1 MSLSSAEAPV
11 RMRKTVLRMFPY
23 GVYVVTARHDGH
35 VAAATIDWVTQASI
49 EPLTM
54 VACLRADSFIRK
66 LVVESGRFGLHVLG
80 EGQKDLA
87 ARFFRFQGADDRQI
101 NGQAYRLGAAGVPLL
116 EAPPAALELE
126 VAGTLDRADHSVV
139 LGDVKGVHLAREAP
153 ALLLRDTGWH
163 YGA

>member
-1 MSLSSAEAPV
+1 MTLAETPV
-11 RMRKTVLRMFPY
+11 AVRRTVLRMLPY
-23 GVYVVTARHDGH
+23 GVYVVTARQEDK

-54 VACLRADSFIRK
+54 VACLRADSFIRG
-66 LVVESGRFGLHVLG
+66 LIVQSGRFALHVLA

-87 ARFFRFQGADDRQI
+87 ARFFRFKSAGDREI
-101 NGQAYRLGAAGVPLL
+101 NGQAFRIGATGLPIL
-116 EAPPAALELE
+116 EEAPAALELE
-126 VAGTLDRADHSVV
+126 VVGTLDRADHTVV
-139 LGDVKGVHLAREAP
+139 LGEVKAVHLAREAP

>member
-1 MSLSSAEAPV
+1 MTVSPAETPL
-11 RMRKTVLRMFPY
+11 RIRKTVLRMFPY
-23 GVYVVTARHDGH
+23 GVYVVTARQAPN
-35 VAAATIDWVTQASI
+35 VAAATIDWVTQASV

-66 LVVESGRFGLHVLG
+66 LVLDARRFGLHVLG

-87 ARFFRFQGADDRQI
+87 AQFFRFKGADDRQI
-101 NGQAYRLGAAGVPLL
+101 NGQAYRLGETGVPVL

-126 VAGTLDRADHSVV
+126 VVDTLDRTDHTVV
-139 LGDVKGVHLAREAP
+139 LGEVKAVHLAREAP